1 MLLLTACWT
10 GQPAIPMGVKNK
22 GMLFLGLDTS
32 AYTTAAALVDQ
43 SEHLVWEKRELL
55 SVPEGG
61 LGLRQSEAVFAHLQN
76 LPRLWAEGAA
86 ALKSAP
92 LAAVAA
98 STRPRPAEGSYMPV
112 FKVSEAFG
120 KFIAQTM
127 DLCFFSSTH
136 QDGHLTAGL
145 WSVGIPLGRTLVA
158 HLSGGTTEILEA
170 EETAPG
176 TLDIQR
182 LGGSA
187 DLNAGQFIDRIG
199 VAMELSFP
207 AGPQLERLAHGAQTG
222 GVDLPLA
229 VKGAVISFSGPESQA
244 RRLLQ
249 EGCPRADLARAVE
262 RCIADSLSLALAS
275 AVKRSS
281 FQAVLVVG
289 GVAANAFIRARL
301 QEKLTG
307 VLPGLKLFFAA
318 APYCSDSAVGVAVQA
333 ARRYRGQDTGF
344 RINPEVRKWYNKR

>member
-1 MLLLTACWT
+1 MLLSTVCWT
-10 GQPAIPMGVKNK
+10 GQPAIPLSVKNK
-22 GMLFLGLDTS
+22 EMLFLGLDTS

-43 SEHLVWEKRELL
+43 SEQLVWEKRELL

-61 LGLRQSEAVFAHLQN
+61 LGLRQSEAVFAHLQT
-76 LPRLWAEGAA
+76 LPRLWAEGAT
-86 ALKSAP
+86 ALKGAP

-98 STRPRPAEGSYMPV
+98 STRPRPADDSYMPV

-120 KFIAQTM
+120 KFIAQTL
-127 DLCFFSSTH
+127 DLRFFASTH

-145 WSVGIPLGRTLVA
+145 WSVGLPPGRTLVA
-158 HLSGGTTEILEA
+158 HLSGGTTDILEV
-170 EETAPG
+170 EEIAPG
-176 TLDIQR
+176 TLAIQR

-187 DLNAGQFIDRIG
+187 DLNAGQFIDRVG

-207 AGPQLERLAHGAQTG
+207 AGLQLERLAQGAQAG
-222 GVDLPLA
+222 DIDLPLA

-249 EGCPRADLARAVE
+249 KGCPRADLARAVE
-262 RCIADSLSLALAS
+262 RCIADSLSLALAAS
-275 AVKRSS
+275 AERSS

-301 QEKLTG
+301 KEKLTG
-307 VLPGLKLFFAA
+307 VRLGLDPLFAA
-318 APYCSDSAVGVAVQA
+318 ASYCTDNAVGVAVQA
-333 ARRYRGQDTGF
+333 ARRYRFQDSDL
-344 RINPEVRKWYNKR
+344 